1 MVEALPFH
9 PGSSLLV
16 EGKSFFLLS
25 NGGITVQKKEIQ
37 NLSGGKMMLNG
48 LEKRNSKCEWGQL
61 PPLVLP

>member
-1 MVEALPFH
+1 MVVEALPFH

-37 NLSGGKMMLNG
+37 NLSGGKMML
-48 LEKRNSKCEWGQL
+48 LRFRKKKFKM
-61 PPLVLP
+61 